1 MTNWCKHYRGMHEK
15 ETCEAGIRFDSLPNH
30 GTKEFHA
37 SCPCFSD
44 TGNCPSAAY
53 RTPEEIAKD
62 KEELAIRFAG
72 FIKAREAIVESL
84 GGPWQH
90 GVPAASG
97 RIDCP
102 VCKAEKSL
110 GFIRAG
116 VNGHIHAACKTD
128 GCVRWA
134 E

>member
-1 MTNWCKHYRGMHEK
+1 MNHFCKHFRGMCG

-37 SCPCFSD
+37 SCPCFSN
-44 TGNCPSAAY
+44 TGTCPSAVY
-53 RTPEEIAKD
+53 PT
-62 KEELAIRFAG
+62 KEETDAFEEEMAVRFLSTAV
-72 FIKAREAIVESL
+72 ARKAIVASL
-84 GGPWQH
+84 GGPWQR

-110 GFIRAG
+110 GFSRDG

-128 GCVRWA
+128 GCVRLS